1 MKKNEQKVNS
11 RQKEI
16 LKETMFLIR
25 QGGLQAVTMKK
36 VADRVG
42 IKEPSA
48 YRYFPDKTKLLIGII
63 NSIKKTLLAP
73 LYKIKCSE
81 ETPSIRLNKI
91 VTRHIKTV
99 LKLNGLPVVFM
110 AEIASSKKHDLIKH
124 IKLIFEEY
132 QQILDE
138 TIMEINPNLSHSS
151 VQEYSMLFIGMS
163 ASLAIQK
170 RLGIK
175 SDVEKDIFKSL
186 LPITIQNICDTKNN
200 KNEIT

>member
-11 RQKEI
+11 RQEEI
-16 LKETMFLIR
+16 LKETMYLILN
-25 QGGLQAVTMKK
+25 GGLQAVTMKK

-63 NSIKKTLLAP
+63 NIIKKTLLAP

-81 ETPSIRLNKI
+81 ETPAVRLKKI
-91 VTRHIKTV
+91 VTHHIKTV

-138 TIMEINPNLSHSS
+138 TITELNPNLSTSS
-151 VQEYSMLFIGMS
+151 VQEYSMVFIGMS

-175 SDVEKDIFKSL
+175 SDVEKDIFKLL
-186 LPITIQNICDTKNN
+186 LPITIQSICDKNN
-200 KNEIT
+200 KNEII